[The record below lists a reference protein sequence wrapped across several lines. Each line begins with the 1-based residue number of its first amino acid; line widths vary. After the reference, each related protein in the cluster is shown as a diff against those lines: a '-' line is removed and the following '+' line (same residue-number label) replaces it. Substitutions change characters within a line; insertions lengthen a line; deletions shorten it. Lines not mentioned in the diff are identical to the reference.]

1 MYLIIHPIIV
11 YIESNGI
18 KVDITPAM
26 QKIIDNVVKK
36 VYSSNKKIHWM
47 KIYVG
52 EKASRIC
59 GNQWLLEETLDA
71 IKCPLTTAVGTGI
84 RWSLNVRALELDNS

>member
-11 YIESNGI
+11 YIESDGI
-18 KVDITPAM
+18 KVDITSAM

-47 KIYVG
+47 EIYVG
-52 EKASRIC
+52 EKANRIC
-59 GNQWLLEETLDA
+59 GNQWLLE
-71 IKCPLTTAVGTGI
+71 
-84 RWSLNVRALELDNS
+84 